1 MMSIGFMLPNP
12 DDAVIWRGPRKNG
25 LIKQFLKDVNWGQLD
40 FLVVD
45 APPGT
50 SDEHISVAQARR
62 RGWGGGAWGASGTRA
77 ALVGGS
83 KHCVPAGALLAR
95 VVHACTWRFGRV
107 SWCARVGWKESRCYG
122 PAASPAGACVALSAA
137 WPPGSTPP
145 TVAALPSCSCSRAQ
159 TWPAPWW

>member
-62 RGWGGGAWGASGTRA
+62 RGWGGGAWGAARA
-77 ALVGGS
+77 RAQLLWVAAS
-83 KHCVPAGALLAR
+83 TACLLALCWH
-95 VVHACTWRFGRV
+95 V
-107 SWCARVGWKESRCYG
+107 WCMPARGVLG
-122 PAASPAGACVALSAA
+122 V
-137 WPPGSTPP
+137 
-145 TVAALPSCSCSRAQ
+145 
-159 TWPAPWW
+159 